1 MIINTIIAVSA
12 ITFLMCLWV
21 GVASISGRLGKAGKA
36 EFEELDVDFGCS
48 NCTGKNE
55 CNAYRINSDDS
66 EGSAECDEIR
76 YPFGWPDKKL

>member
-1 MIINTIIAVSA
+1 MIINMIIAVSA

-21 GVASISGRLGKAGKA
+21 GVVSISGRLGRAGKA
-36 EFEELDVDFGCS
+36 ELDGLEVDFGCGH
-48 NCTGKNE
+48 CAGKNV

-66 EGSAECDEIR
+66 EDSAECDEIR